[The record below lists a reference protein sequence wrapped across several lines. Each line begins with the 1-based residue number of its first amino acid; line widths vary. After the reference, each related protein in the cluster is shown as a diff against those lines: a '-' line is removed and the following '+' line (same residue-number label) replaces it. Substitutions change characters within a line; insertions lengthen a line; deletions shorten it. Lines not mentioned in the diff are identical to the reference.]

1 MKDFGKREHYD
12 LQELEKQ
19 FKRANKNKNWSKL
32 FASII
37 IDRASLSLF
46 NNDEP
51 DANTIKFIE
60 DNSELKVYAYKESG
74 IEYTGLQYGDI
85 KVDIKSEKL

>member
-1 MKDFGKREHYD
+1 MKEFGKREHYD

-32 FASII
+32 FATII
-37 IDRASLSLF
+37 IDRESLYLLH
-46 NNDEP
+46 NDEP

-60 DNSELKVYAYKESG
+60 DNSELKVYAYKENG
-74 IEYTGLQYGDI
+74 IEYTGLQYGGI
-85 KVDIKSEKL
+85 KVDIKSEKI

>member
-1 MKDFGKREHYD
+1 MKEFGKREHYD

-60 DNSELKVYAYKESG
+60 DNSELKVYVYREGKM
-74 IEYTGLQYGDI
+74 EYTGLRYGDI
-85 KVDIKSEKL
+85 KVDIKSEKM

>member
-1 MKDFGKREHYD
+1 MKEFGKREHYD

-19 FKRANKNKNWSKL
+19 FKRAEKNKNWGKI

-37 IDRASLSLF
+37 MDRAVLSLF
-46 NNDEP
+46 SDGEP

-60 DNSELKVYAYKESG
+60 DNSELKVYAYREG
-74 IEYTGLQYGDI
+74 RMEYTGLRYGDI
-85 KVDIKSEKL
+85 KVDIKSEKI

>member
-1 MKDFGKREHYD
+1 MKEFGKREHYD
-12 LQELEKQ
+12 LQELERQ
-19 FKRANKNKNWSKL
+19 FKRANKNKNWGKL

-60 DNSELKVYAYKESG
+60 DNSELKVYAYKEGG

>member
-1 MKDFGKREHYD
+1 MKEFGKREHYD
-12 LQELEKQ
+12 LQELERQ
-19 FKRANKNKNWSKL
+19 FKRANKNKNWGKL

-46 NNDEP
+46 NNNEP

-60 DNSELKVYAYKESG
+60 DNSELKVYAYKENG
-74 IEYTGLQYGDI
+74 IEYTGLQYGGI